1 MSVLSP
7 IMGNL
12 FQAIGVVLNM
22 VLTLFMWVVIIRAVL
37 SWVNPDPYNPLVR
50 IINQIT
56 DPVLYRV
63 RRIFPLVY
71 GGFDLSPI
79 LVILAIYFLK
89 VFVVGSLFAIAAHMN
104 ATAIMM

>member
-1 MSVLSP
+1 
-7 IMGNL
+7 MGNL

-37 SWVNPDPYNPLVR
+37 SWVSPDPYNPLVR

-89 VFVVGSLFAIAAHMN
+89 VFVVGSLFAIAAKMN

>member
-37 SWVNPDPYNPLVR
+37 SWVSPDPYNPLVR

-89 VFVVGSLFAIAAHMN
+89 VFVVGSLFAIAAKMN